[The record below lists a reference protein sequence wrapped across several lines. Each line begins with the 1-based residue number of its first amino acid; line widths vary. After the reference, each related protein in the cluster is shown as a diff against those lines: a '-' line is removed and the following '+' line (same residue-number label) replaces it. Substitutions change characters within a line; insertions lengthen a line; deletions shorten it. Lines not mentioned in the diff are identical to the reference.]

1 MIVADASLVVELLLN
16 RDEPA
21 GMALKRHI
29 DQGNEVCAPHLV
41 DAEVGQALR
50 RLVLRREAPAPR
62 TSAHLDVLIDLPIR
76 RYAHGWLLPRAF
88 ELRDNATVYD
98 ALYLALAE
106 VLDAPLLTCDARLRD
121 VPGCSATV
129 EVLPVTPAGA
139 GG

>member
-16 RDEPA
+16 RGETA
-21 GMALKRHI
+21 GVALRRRI
-29 DQGNEVCAPHLV
+29 DSGEEVCAPHLL
-41 DAEVGQALR
+41 DAEVGQAVRRMLLR
-50 RLVLRREAPAPR
+50 RQATVSRASASLDLLVN
-62 TSAHLDVLIDLPIR
+62 LPIR

-88 ELRDNATVYD
+88 ALRDNATVYD

-106 VLDAPLLTCDARLRD
+106 ALDVPLLTCDARLRD

-129 EVLPVTPAGA
+129 EVLPVTPAGT